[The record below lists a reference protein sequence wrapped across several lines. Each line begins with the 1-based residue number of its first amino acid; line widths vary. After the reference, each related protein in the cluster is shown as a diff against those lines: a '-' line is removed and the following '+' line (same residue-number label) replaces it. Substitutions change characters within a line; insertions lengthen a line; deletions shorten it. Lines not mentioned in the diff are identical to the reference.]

1 MCLYFACGY
10 HPRCATLF
18 ITSTSNIK
26 EVEYCMDYRNQ
37 AGRPVTARPFD
48 GTEPVNGQGD
58 GHKGDKK
65 RRKFNVSKIGFIF
78 IVVVASVMLIGLLTL
93 LFTAKGNST
102 SDQIQSDKYQAVF
115 LNSQDGQVYFGRLS
129 VLNKQYY
136 KLTDIY
142 YVRVDNSIQPDN
154 KNTST
159 SQQNISLA
167 KLGNE
172 IHGPQ
177 DVMYVNKDHVLFWEN
192 LKDDGQVVK
201 AILEYKKNPTSS
213 STDTTTQSTQST
225 TNSTNKTNTTR

>member
-1 MCLYFACGY
+1 
-10 HPRCATLF
+10 
-18 ITSTSNIK
+18 
-26 EVEYCMDYRNQ
+26 MDYRNQ
-37 AGRPVTARPFD
+37 AGRPVAARPFD
-48 GTEPVNGQGD
+48 GAEPINGQGD
-58 GHKGDKK
+58 GQKNDKK
-65 RRKFNVSKIGFIF
+65 RRKFNVSKIGFVF
-78 IVVVASVMLIGLLTL
+78 IVVVASVMLVGLLTL

-154 KNTST
+154 KSTST
-159 SQQNISLA
+159 TQQNISLA
-167 KLGNE
+167 KLGSE

-213 STDTTTQSTQST
+213 TTNSNQPTQST
-225 TNSTNKTNTTR
+225 TNNTNTTR